1 MKKKY
6 LLALLT
12 VITLLTIWPTLI
24 LAAPESSSPKK
35 AQTTNLN
42 HLRQEAPRVFID
54 CRRCDRDYI
63 REQITYVNYVRDRK
77 DADIHVL
84 ITDQPTGSGGREYTL
99 TFIGLKKFAG
109 QEHTLVFTSG
119 PTDTWDEIRKGQVEV
134 LERGLFP
141 FLLDT
146 PIVNFIYLDFRE
158 RLEPTAVRDPWKFWV
173 FSISFDGNFQGEES
187 RKSHS
192 LEVNFSAN
200 KVTPDIKIRLG
211 LSGDF
216 NRRKYIYQDE
226 TIKTTSDEKN
236 FTAMVVKSLGEHFS
250 LGGWVEAEA
259 STYSNLDLFFNIAP
273 AIEFNVFPYSES
285 TRRQLR
291 FLYKIGWIRNNY
303 IEETIFGKLQETL
316 YNESLSATLEVREP
330 WGSMSASLE
339 GSHYFHDF
347 KKNRLELRGFLS
359 FRIFR
364 GLSMTVRGR
373 FERIH
378 DQLSLPSG
386 GASLDEVLLRIKEL
400 ETSYD
405 YSFSLGFRYTF
416 GSVYSNV
423 VNPRFGRIRSR
434 GYFR

>member
-1 MKKKY
+1 
-6 LLALLT
+6 
-12 VITLLTIWPTLI
+12 
-24 LAAPESSSPKK
+24 
-35 AQTTNLN
+35 
-42 HLRQEAPRVFID
+42 
-54 CRRCDRDYI
+54 
-63 REQITYVNYVRDRK
+63 
-77 DADIHVL
+77 
-84 ITDQPTGSGGREYTL
+84 
-99 TFIGLKKFAG
+99 
-109 QEHTLVFTSG
+109 
-119 PTDTWDEIRKGQVEV
+119 
-134 LERGLFP
+134 
-141 FLLDT
+141 
-146 PIVNFIYLDFRE
+146 
-158 RLEPTAVRDPWKFWV
+158 
-173 FSISFDGNFQGEES
+173 
-187 RKSHS
+187 
-192 LEVNFSAN
+192 
-200 KVTPDIKIRLG
+200 
-211 LSGDF
+211 
-216 NRRKYIYQDE
+216 
-226 TIKTTSDEKN
+226 
-236 FTAMVVKSLGEHFS
+236 MVVKSLDEHFS
-250 LGGWVEAEA
+250 IGGWVEAES

-330 WGSMSASLE
+330 WGSISASLE
-339 GSHYFHDF
+339 GSHYFHDW

-378 DQLSLPSG
+378 DQLSLPRR

-405 YSFSLGFRYTF
+405 YSFSIGFRYTF

-423 VNPRFGRIRSR
+423 VNPRFGRIRYR

>member
-1 MKKKY
+1 M
-6 LLALLT
+6 
-12 VITLLTIWPTLI
+12 P
-24 LAAPESSSPKK
+24 
-35 AQTTNLN
+35 
-42 HLRQEAPRVFID
+42 
-54 CRRCDRDYI
+54 
-63 REQITYVNYVRDRK
+63 
-77 DADIHVL
+77 
-84 ITDQPTGSGGREYTL
+84 
-99 TFIGLKKFAG
+99 
-109 QEHTLVFTSG
+109 
-119 PTDTWDEIRKGQVEV
+119 
-134 LERGLFP
+134 
-141 FLLDT
+141 